1 MTLVPSTRSTDI
13 IFAAFAVA
21 AVCCA
26 LLHAVL
32 KSAYRSECISNNTGE
47 IVSNGIVRPTAIACI
62 AAAALSL
69 VTNTVFALKFGIK
82 EAWAVAASI
91 CSKWQPLYFVVV
103 SAQRVILRV
112 VVFSRKVQLCPLS
125 SHHEGIIQAALLVL
139 DCAILVAGVS
149 IIARDYATDWSPVK
163 RRFAY
168 FALTACL
175 FVDAISSFISGNVI
189 ETGVSLSFGD
199 FNFLLDNQIAS
210 CITSQ
215 AVIALHLLFVSC
227 RSRSGRGWAYASLR
241 FELDC
246 GRVSMSN
253 VNVPV
258 TKADASVLDTTVF
271 CDVVSTPGLTLED
284 GARIMH
290 HAVDSSSSLYARFRQ
305 QIERFQERHLSHCR
319 LFVIHCAENNT
330 VETDVCS
337 GFRISRPAFDI
348 RCLRP
353 LQRLA
358 DAHPKMYCSFGFFVF
373 AIPATACNMLM
384 WSFTSDDSIQ
394 ILSSCIV
401 FLNSGMLVMA
411 LGYVSSRQ
419 HGLDR
424 VAVKHVASSFRFLT
438 CGGLLVGAIVLQTRF
453 YLALNVHPMRAVA
466 FLIICLFFLASLLLD
481 CSPNLP
487 ASIQIFITVKY
498 FIAFAIVFIACTILW
513 SLNFHSGW
521 LVHTVWLLVH

>member
-1 MTLVPSTRSTDI
+1 MPLVSSTRSTDI
-13 IFAAFAVA
+13 IFAAFAIT

-26 LLHAVL
+26 SLHAVL
-32 KSAYRSECISNNTGE
+32 KSVYRSECINDNAGE
-47 IVSNGIVRPTAIACI
+47 IASDGIVRPTAIACI

-69 VTNTVFALKFGIK
+69 VANIVFALKIGIK

-91 CSKWQPLYFVVV
+91 CSKWQPLYFAVV

-112 VVFSRKVQLCPLS
+112 VVFSRKVQVCPLS
-125 SHHEGIIQAALLVL
+125 SQNEGVIQAAMLVL

-149 IIARDYATDWSPVK
+149 IIARDCAMDWLPVK

-168 FALTACL
+168 FALTTCL
-175 FVDAISSFISGNVI
+175 LVDAISSFISGNVI
-189 ETGVSLSFGD
+189 QTGVSLSIGD

-215 AVIALHLLFVSC
+215 AIIALHLLFVSC

-241 FELDC
+241 FELDEC

-253 VNVPV
+253 LITPV
-258 TKADASVLDTTVF
+258 IKGDSSFLETTASCACVSKPGSSPKSDAHIV
-271 CDVVSTPGLTLED
+271 
-284 GARIMH
+284 H
-290 HAVDSSSSLYARFRQ
+290 HAVGSSSLFTRLKH
-305 QIERFQERHLSHCR
+305 QIDRFQERHLSQCR
-319 LFVIHCAENNT
+319 LFVIPCAENDAI
-330 VETDVCS
+330 EADVCA

-358 DAHPKMYCSFGFFVF
+358 DAHPKKYCSFGFFVF
-373 AIPATACNMLM
+373 AIPATACNILM
-384 WSFTSDDSIQ
+384 RSLTSDDSIQ

-401 FLNSGMLVMA
+401 FMNSGMLIMA
-411 LGYVSSRQ
+411 LGYVSSKQ

-438 CGGLLVGAIVLQTRF
+438 CVFLLVGAIVLQTRF
-453 YLALNVHPMRAVA
+453 YLALNVYPMRAVA
-466 FLIICLFFLASLLLD
+466 FFIICLFFLASLLLD

-487 ASIQIFITVKY
+487 ASIQIFITVKS
-498 FIAFAIVFIACTILW
+498 FVAFTILRNLTFL
-513 SLNFHSGW
+513 SDR
-521 LVHTVWLLVH
+521 LVHTVWLLDH